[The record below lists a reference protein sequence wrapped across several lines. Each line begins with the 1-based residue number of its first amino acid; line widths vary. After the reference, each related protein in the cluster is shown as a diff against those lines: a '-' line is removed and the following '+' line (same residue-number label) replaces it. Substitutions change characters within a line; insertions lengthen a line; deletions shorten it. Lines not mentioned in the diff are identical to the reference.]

1 MPDRSTVN
9 YVYDGSFEGF
19 LSLVFESWRKK
30 ELPAMVFP
38 AGEEQ
43 LTLFPSY
50 FIETDDEKAL
60 RVEKGIV
67 KAAGTAA
74 FCNVEQCFLSCAAQ
88 KELLLLDYIR
98 LCIERGT
105 KVLSM
110 LADDTVHVV
119 EKAAFACAREGH
131 LFKGFARFSVHGDV
145 MTAVIEPKNSVLPL
159 VADHFCERYHEESF
173 IIYDKTHGSA
183 LVFSKGIRAIV
194 PAEGFEP
201 PRADTSEIEARRLWK
216 LFYDTIAIEQ
226 RDNPRCRMSMMPKRF
241 WSRLTEMEDD
251 TQALSLPQQ
260 GDLSEQTVAR
270 ADDQKLRP

>member
-1 MPDRSTVN
+1 MPDRSAVN

-19 LSLVFESWRKK
+19 LSLVFDSWRKK

-38 AGEEQ
+38 AGAEQ
-43 LTLFPSY
+43 LTLFPSF
-50 FIETDDEKAL
+50 FIETDDEKSL
-60 RVEKGIV
+60 RVEKGII
-67 KAAGTAA
+67 KAAGRDA
-74 FCNVEQCFLSCAAQ
+74 FYKVEQCFLSCVDG

-98 LCIERGT
+98 LCIGHGK

-110 LADDTVHVV
+110 LADNTVHAV

-131 LFKGFARFSVHGDV
+131 HYKGFVRFSVHGDV
-145 MTAVIEPKNSVLPL
+145 MTAVIEPKHSVLPL
-159 VADHFCERYHEESF
+159 IAGHFCERYHAENF

-183 LVFSKGIRAIV
+183 LIYSKGNRAIV

-241 WSRLTEMEDD
+241 WSCLTEMEED
-251 TQALSLPQQ
+251 TQACSLPQPGGLPERTDIGSFDRVLQ
-260 GDLSEQTVAR
+260 
-270 ADDQKLRP
+270 P

>member
-38 AGEEQ
+38 AGSE
-43 LTLFPSY
+43 LMTLFPSY
-50 FIETDDEKAL
+50 YIETDDEKAL
-60 RVEKGIV
+60 RVEKGII
-67 KAAGTAA
+67 KAAGADA

-98 LCIERGT
+98 LCIGQGT

-110 LADDTVHVV
+110 LADDTVHAV

-131 LFKGFARFSVHGDV
+131 LYKGFARFSVHGDV
-145 MTAVIEPKNSVLPL
+145 MTAVIEPKNSILPL
-159 VADHFCERYHEESF
+159 IADHFCERYHAESF

-183 LVFSKGIRAIV
+183 LIFSKRNSAIV

-241 WSRLTEMEDD
+241 WSRLTEMEEKPECP
-251 TQALSLPQQ
+251 ALSQPGNSILIP
-260 GDLSEQTVAR
+260 L
-270 ADDQKLRP
+270 